1 MFYFFGST
9 VNSTVGVTRV
19 PAFSVVLAA
28 GGIFLILLYAYAASE
43 AGDAI
48 EFKYDAI
55 LRERMNQ
62 LGIVDWQD
70 LGKKA
75 GLSRF
80 GVRLVRRGNVRQLT
94 VEQMKR
100 LAIVLN
106 LNVQEFDRTLGSL
119 PISAPIPAP
128 TSATANRASEIEE
141 LRQQCFRL
149 REELQQQKNQLTDDF
164 RRATFEQLQTLLTNY
179 PAARKMA
186 ETKPDMPAK
195 NLSALFTPLENL
207 LSSWGFETIGSAWEQ
222 VTYNPQLH
230 QPDVGDIT
238 EGELVYI
245 RFVGYRDKERILVPA
260 KVSRT
265 LPGGMK
271 S

>member
-1 MFYFFGST
+1 MLDFFG
-9 VNSTVGVTRV
+9 VDFFGVIADAIAV
-19 PAFSVVLAA
+19 PAFSNVLAV
-28 GGIFLILLYAYAASE
+28 GGIFLILVYIYAASE

-62 LGIVDWQD
+62 LNILDWQD

-80 GVRLVRRGNVRQLT
+80 AVRLVRRGDVGQLT
-94 VEQMKR
+94 VEQMRR
-100 LAIVLN
+100 LATVLN
-106 LNVQEFDRTLGSL
+106 LNFQEIDRTLGVL
-119 PISAPIPAP
+119 PTA
-128 TSATANRASEIEE
+128 TTANNAGEVAE

-149 REELQQQKNQLTDDF
+149 REELQQQKTQLTDDF

-186 ETKPDMPAK
+186 ESNPNLRAK
-195 NLSALFTPLENL
+195 NLVALFTPLENL
-207 LSSWGFETIGSAWEQ
+207 LSSWGFETIGTAWEQ
-222 VTYNPQLH
+222 VAYNPQLH
-230 QPDVGDIT
+230 QPDVEDIT
-238 EGELVYI
+238 EGELVYV
-245 RFVGYRDKERILVPA
+245 RFVGYRDGEKILVPA

-265 LPGGMK
+265 LPNGAK